1 LTVTACPFRFSVIT
15 VNLPFTG
22 LDSVIVVGTY
32 RTEPSA
38 QFGTQLS
45 MPDVP
50 WPTAPDTVQDC
61 HRRPV
66 ATLPPSALKSISAG
80 ARPANWPIAT
90 TGVAA
95 PEVRDVPAAGGD
107 DCPEGTSEGTD
118 PAAADPDPAATGRD
132 APVTWDVGRPPAA
145 WPAAACCPLAPAQL
159 VSAAVPPT
167 ATATSTTVGIPIR
180 DHRRVLNRA
189 IFIGHLRAPNYPSP
203 YYG

>member
-1 LTVTACPFRFSVIT
+1 VIT

-50 WPTAPDTVQDC
+50 WPTAPAAVQDC

-66 ATLPPSALKSISAG
+66 ATLPPSALKSTSDG

-95 PEVRDVPAAGGD
+95 LEVRDVPAAGGD
-107 DCPEGTSEGTD
+107 DCPEGTD
-118 PAAADPDPAATGRD
+118 PGAADPDPAATGRD
-132 APVTWDVGRPPAA
+132 APVTRDAVRPPAA
-145 WPAAACCPLAPAQL
+145 WLAAACCPLPPAQL
-159 VSAAVPPT
+159 ASAAAPPT

-180 DHRRVLNRA
+180 DHRLVLNRA

-203 YYG
+203 Y